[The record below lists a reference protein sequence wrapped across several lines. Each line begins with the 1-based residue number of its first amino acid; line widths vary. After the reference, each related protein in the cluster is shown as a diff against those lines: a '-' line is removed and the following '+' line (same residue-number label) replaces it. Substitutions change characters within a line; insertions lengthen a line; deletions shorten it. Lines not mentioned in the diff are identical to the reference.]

1 MILKDDDYHECS
13 TTTILVIRILEV
25 TILKIGKTIAKDS
38 KREGKNHICIASSTN
53 IGIGFS
59 NVKLYKH
66 G

>member
-1 MILKDDDYHECS
+1 MILKDYDYHECS

-25 TILKIGKTIAKDS
+25 TILKIRKTIAKDS
-38 KREGKNHICIASSTN
+38 RREGKNHICIASSTN

>member
-1 MILKDDDYHECS
+1 VILKDYDYHECP
-13 TTTILVIRILEV
+13 TITILVIRILEV
-25 TILKIGKTIAKDS
+25 IIFKIKKTIAKDS
-38 KREGKNHICIASSTN
+38 KREGKIHICIASSTN